1 MMPQY
6 VFGIGQDD
14 VRNVSS
20 RVTDGM
26 LNVSNG
32 IHAQVS
38 FAAGVKTISLNYG
51 ILDKVDV

>member
-1 MMPQY
+1 MMPRY
-6 VFGIGQDD
+6 VFGIGLHD

-38 FAAGVKTISLNYG
+38 FAVEVKTISLNYG